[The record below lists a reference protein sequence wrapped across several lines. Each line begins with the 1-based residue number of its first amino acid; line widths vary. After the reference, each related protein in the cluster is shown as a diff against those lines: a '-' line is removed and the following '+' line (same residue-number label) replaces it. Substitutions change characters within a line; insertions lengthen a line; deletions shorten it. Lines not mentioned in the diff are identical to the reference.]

1 MDNSN
6 SKSTNP
12 RDPEYYKDRYPER
25 LTPPVKSAADEVTVA
40 VSKEL
45 WKKDGGFSGFIDLS
59 TPRQPPDKD
68 YFIKPPIIYVGISIS
83 FRYFKRKDWMF
94 DGSKMMPEELNQ
106 IEDAFESFIND
117 VEWEDV

>member
-12 RDPEYYKDRYPER
+12 RDPEYYKDRYPDR

-45 WKKDGGFSGFIDLS
+45 LKKDSGFSGFIDLS
-59 TPRQPPDKD
+59 PSDQPP
-68 YFIKPPIIYVGISIS
+68 PLLNLRPIFVGISVIHH
-83 FRYFKRKDWMF
+83 FKRKDWMLN
-94 DGSKMMPEELNQ
+94 GSKMKPEELSQ
-106 IEDAFESFIND
+106 IEDTFESFIRD
-117 VEWEDV
+117 VEWEDD

>member
-12 RDPEYYKDRYPER
+12 RDPEYYKDRYPDR

-59 TPRQPPDKD
+59 TPRQPPIPVNAFKVR
-68 YFIKPPIIYVGISIS
+68 PIFVGISVIQH
-83 FRYFKRKDWMF
+83 FKRKDWMF
-94 DGSKMMPEELNQ
+94 DGSKMKPEELSQ
-106 IEDAFESFIND
+106 IEDTFESFIRD
-117 VEWEDV
+117 VEWEDD

>member
-12 RDPEYYKDRYPER
+12 RDPEYYKDRYPDR

-45 WKKDGGFSGFIDLS
+45 LKRESGFELLDLFRPS
-59 TPRQPPDKD
+59 DQPP
-68 YFIKPPIIYVGISIS
+68 PVLNLRPIYVGISS
-83 FRYFKRKDWMF
+83 FRYHKRKDWMLN
-94 DGSKMMPEELNQ
+94 GSKMTPEELNQ
-106 IEDAFESFIND
+106 IEDAFENFINE
-117 VEWEDV
+117 VEWEDE